1 MANKK
6 FKEVNVNII
15 DAYKYI
21 ANLKIVPNYC
31 GEKPS
36 LSKYKMQKIYMSLQH
51 LKFIIP
57 KLIHLKR
64 THAYM

>member
-1 MANKK
+1 M
-6 FKEVNVNII
+6 
-15 DAYKYI
+15 

-36 LSKYKMQKIYMSLQH
+36 LSKYKKPKIQH
-51 LKFIIP
+51 LKFIIL